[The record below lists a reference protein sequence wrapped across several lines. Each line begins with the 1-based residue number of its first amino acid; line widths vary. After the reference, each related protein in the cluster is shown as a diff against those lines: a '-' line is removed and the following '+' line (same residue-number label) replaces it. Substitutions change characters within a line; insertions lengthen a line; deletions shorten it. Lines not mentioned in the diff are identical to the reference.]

1 MTRHNDGDRVRAN
14 QAIRMGNADAQWE
27 IPKGT
32 TGTWTTMAHGSGVR
46 LDVPLLSGEF
56 VYTEEFKWDRV

>member
-1 MTRHNDGDRVRAN
+1 MRAN
-14 QAIRMGNADAQWE
+14 QAIRMGNDDALWE